1 MPTQHENEKQ
11 RIVSSKVTLI
21 VSIWLK
27 SDDVAAFEAFEG
39 RIAKVQQRHGGRI
52 ARAVR
57 IDGPPGGDLPFE
69 VHVVEFE
76 SRDALAAYRE
86 DPEMRELAAERDAII
101 AKTVIA
107 EGHDVGPY

>member
-1 MPTQHENEKQ
+1 MSN
-11 RIVSSKVTLI
+11 KVTLI
-21 VSIWLK
+21 VNVWLRT
-27 SDDVAAFEAFEG
+27 DDVAAFEAFEG
-39 RIAKVQQRHGGRI
+39 RIAKIQARHGGRI

-57 IDGPPGGDLPFE
+57 IDGPAGGELPFE

-76 SRDALAAYRE
+76 SPEALAAYRA
-86 DPEMRELAAERDAII
+86 DPEMGELAAERDAII